1 MKRNLLLFTFM
12 FLCSSFIFSMPSD
25 TRRQIKMKVRQPI
38 EHRSTNH
45 LDPVRVYVNNS
56 LLEIEFA
63 HPTQDVTITIM
74 NSKTGKTIYHE
85 KITSLEKF
93 RLIDLFEEDR
103 NIEYTLEIS
112 SSSWFT
118 TGVFTI
124 D

>member
-1 MKRNLLLFTFM
+1 MKRNPLLFTFM
-12 FLCSSFIFSMPSD
+12 FLCSSFIFSMPLD

-45 LDPVRVYVNNS
+45 LEPMRVYVNNS

-63 HPTQDVTITIM
+63 HPTKEVTITII
-74 NSKTGKTIYHE
+74 NSKTGKAIYHE
-85 KITSLEKF
+85 KITYLEGFKQ
-93 RLIDLFEEDR
+93 IDLFEEDR

-118 TGVFTI
+118 IGVFTI

>member
-93 RLIDLFEEDR
+93 RLIDLFEEDK
-103 NIEYTLEIS
+103 NTEYTLEIS

>member
-45 LDPVRVYVNNS
+45 SVPARVYVSNS
-56 LLEIEFA
+56 SIEIEFEYPPKDA
-63 HPTQDVTITIM
+63 TITIT
-74 NSKTGKTIYHE
+74 STETGETIYHE

-93 RLIDLFEEDR
+93 RLIDLSGNDKST
-103 NIEYTLEIS
+103 EYTLEIS
-112 SSSWFT
+112 SYSWLT
-118 TGVFTI
+118 TGVLTI

>member
-12 FLCSSFIFSMPSD
+12 VLCSSFIFSMPSD

-45 LDPVRVYVNNS
+45 PDPVRVS
-56 LLEIEFA
+56 LLEIEFEN
-63 HPTQDVTITIM
+63 PSKDVTITII
-74 NSKTGKTIYHE
+74 NSETGQTIYQE
-85 KITSLEKF
+85 KSTSLEKY
-93 RLIDLFEEDR
+93 RLIDLFGEDKSA
-103 NIEYTLEIS
+103 EYTLEIS
-112 SSSWFT
+112 SSSWSA

>member
-45 LDPVRVYVNNS
+45 LDPVRVYVSNS
-56 LLEIEFA
+56 LLEIEFE
-63 HPTQDVTITIM
+63 HPTKNVTITII

-85 KITSLEKF
+85 RIISLEKF
-93 RLIDLFEEDR
+93 RQIALFEEDK
-103 NIEYTLEIS
+103 NTECTLEIS

>member
-1 MKRNLLLFTFM
+1 
-12 FLCSSFIFSMPSD
+12 
-25 TRRQIKMKVRQPI
+25 MKVRQPI

-93 RLIDLFEEDR
+93 RLIDLFEEDT
-103 NIEYTLEIS
+103 NTEYTLEIS

>member
-12 FLCSSFIFSMPSD
+12 VLCSSFIFSMPSD

-45 LDPVRVYVNNS
+45 LDPARVYVSNS
-56 LLEIEFA
+56 LLEVEFE
-63 HPTQDVTITIM
+63 HPSKDVTITII
-74 NSKTGKTIYHE
+74 NSETGKTIYYE
-85 KITSLEKF
+85 KIITLEKV
-93 RLIDLFEEDR
+93 RLIDLSEEDKKA
-103 NIEYTLEIS
+103 EYVLEIS
-112 SSSWFT
+112 TSSWFT

>member
-1 MKRNLLLFTFM
+1 
-12 FLCSSFIFSMPSD
+12 
-25 TRRQIKMKVRQPI
+25 MKVRQPI

-56 LLEIEFA
+56 LLEIEFE

-85 KITSLEKF
+85 KIISLEKF
-93 RLIDLFEEDR
+93 RLIDLFEEDK
-103 NIEYTLEIS
+103 NTEYTLEIL

>member
-12 FLCSSFIFSMPSD
+12 LLCSSFIFSMPSD
-25 TRRQIKMKVRQPI
+25 TRKQIKMKVRQPI

-63 HPTQDVTITIM
+63 HPTKDVTITII
-74 NSKTGKTIYHE
+74 NSKTGKIIYHE
-85 KITSLEKF
+85 KIAPLEKVKQ
-93 RLIDLFEEDR
+93 IDLFEEDR

-124 D
+124 N

>member
-85 KITSLEKF
+85 KITSLEKL
-93 RLIDLFEEDR
+93 RLIDLFEEDK
-103 NIEYTLEIS
+103 NTEYTLEIS

>member
-56 LLEIEFA
+56 LLEIEFE

-85 KITSLEKF
+85 KIISLEKF
-93 RLIDLFEEDR
+93 RLIDLFEEDK
-103 NIEYTLEIS
+103 NTEYTLEIL

>member
-93 RLIDLFEEDR
+93 RLIDLFEEDT
-103 NIEYTLEIS
+103 NTEYTLEIS

>member
-56 LLEIEFA
+56 LLEIEFE

-93 RLIDLFEEDR
+93 RLIDLFEEDK
-103 NIEYTLEIS
+103 NTEYTLEIL

>member
-1 MKRNLLLFTFM
+1 MKRNLFLFTFM
-12 FLCSSFIFSMPSD
+12 IFCSSFIFAMPSD

-45 LDPVRVYVNNS
+45 PEPARVYVSNS
-56 LLEIEFA
+56 LLEIEFEYPPKDA
-63 HPTQDVTITIM
+63 MITIT
-74 NSKTGKTIYHE
+74 NTETGETIYHE

-93 RLIDLFEEDR
+93 KLIDLFGEDKSA
-103 NIEYTLEIS
+103 EYTLEIS
-112 SSSWFT
+112 SYSWLT

>member
-12 FLCSSFIFSMPSD
+12 VLCSSFIFSMPSD

-45 LDPVRVYVNNS
+45 LDPARVYVSNS
-56 LLEIEFA
+56 LLEIEFEN
-63 HPTQDVTITIM
+63 PSKDVAITII
-74 NSKTGKTIYHE
+74 NSETGQTIYQE
-85 KITSLEKF
+85 KSTSLEKY
-93 RLIDLFEEDR
+93 RLIDLFGEDKSA
-103 NIEYTLEIS
+103 EYTLEIS
-112 SSSWFT
+112 SSSWSA